1 MKKKHAYF
9 PHFQEQ
15 FITQKKFKPMK
26 KLGIILAITLT
37 INAIFT
43 LTLFNQFEQKMAF
56 QTPTEQLPV
65 QLVSNKENI
74 NVKPNSTSYVPFD
87 FIATSKKVTQ
97 AVVNIT
103 AISRNGY
110 PLSGGSGVIISR
122 DGFIV
127 TNNHV
132 VDGSNGS
139 LKVTLNNNK
148 DYKAVIIGV
157 DPTTDLA
164 LLKIEERD
172 LPTLSYGN
180 SDNIEVGEWVMAVGN
195 PFNLASTV
203 TAGIVSAKGRNID
216 ILPGQ
221 YSIESF
227 IQTDAVVNPGNSGG
241 ALVNNRGDLVG
252 INAAII
258 SQSGSYEG
266 YSFAIPANLVK
277 KVVND
282 LREYGEVRRAI
293 LGVSIGEVTDDVAKR
308 LDLPM
313 VEGVWI
319 SGTTE
324 GGSAE
329 AADIRRDDVIVAVDG
344 VKTAS
349 MPALQEQVARYRP
362 GQSIDVDLIRDGR
375 KIRKSDVTLKA
386 LNSDSS
392 AYRR

>member
-1 MKKKHAYF
+1 
-9 PHFQEQ
+9 
-15 FITQKKFKPMK
+15 MK
-26 KLGIILAITLT
+26 KLGIILVITLT
-37 INAIFT
+37 LNAIFT

-56 QTPTEQLPV
+56 QTPIEQAPV
-65 QLVSNKENI
+65 QLVKNTENL
-74 NVKPNSTSYVPFD
+74 NVKPNSTGYVPFD

-103 AISRNGY
+103 SISRNGY
-110 PLSGGSGVIISR
+110 PMSGGSGVIISR
-122 DGFIV
+122 DGFVV

-148 DYKAVIIGV
+148 DYKARIIGV

-172 LPTLSYGN
+172 LPTLQYGD
-180 SDNIEVGEWVMAVGN
+180 SDNLEVGEWVMAVGN

-203 TAGIVSAKGRNID
+203 TAGIVSAKGRNIN

-241 ALVNNRGDLVG
+241 ALVNGRGELVG

-258 SQSGSYEG
+258 SESGSYEG
-266 YSFAIPANLVK
+266 YSFAIPANLVR
-277 KVVND
+277 KVVSD
-282 LREYGEVRRAI
+282 LREYGEVRRAV
-293 LGVSIGEVTDDVAKR
+293 LGVSIGEVTDEIAKE

-313 VEGVWI
+313 VEGVYVSGI
-319 SGTTE
+319 SE

-329 AADIRRDDVIVAVDG
+329 DAGIRRDDVIVAVDG
-344 VKTAS
+344 IKTAS

-362 GQSIDVDLIRDGR
+362 GESIDVDIIRDGR
-375 KIRKSDVTLKA
+375 KIRKYDVKLKA
-386 LNSDSS
+386 LSSSSS
-392 AYRR
+392 AFRK

>member
-1 MKKKHAYF
+1 
-9 PHFQEQ
+9 
-15 FITQKKFKPMK
+15 MK

-37 INAIFT
+37 LNAIFT

-56 QTPTEQLPV
+56 QPPIKQAPA
-65 QLVSNKENI
+65 QLVNNTEKV
-74 NVKPNSTSYVPFD
+74 NVKPNSFNYVPFD
-87 FIATSKKVTQ
+87 FIGTSKKVTQ

-103 AISRNGY
+103 SISRNGY

-122 DGFIV
+122 DGFVV

-132 VDGSNGS
+132 VEGSNGS

-148 DYKAVIIGV
+148 DYKARIIGV

-164 LLKIEERD
+164 LLKIEARD
-172 LPTLSYGN
+172 LPTLQYGD
-180 SDNIEVGEWVMAVGN
+180 SDNLEVGEWVMAVGN

-203 TAGIVSAKGRNID
+203 TAGIVSAKGRNIN
-216 ILPGQ
+216 ILSGQ

-241 ALVNNRGDLVG
+241 ALVNSRGQLVG

-258 SQSGSYEG
+258 SESGSYEG
-266 YSFAIPANLVK
+266 YSFAIPANLVQ
-277 KVVND
+277 KVVDD
-282 LREYGEVRRAI
+282 LREYGEAQRAV
-293 LGVSIGEVTDDVAKR
+293 LGVSIGEVNNEIAKK
-308 LDLPM
+308 LDLPT
-313 VEGVWI
+313 VEGVYV
-319 SGTTE
+319 SGVTE
-324 GGSAE
+324 GGSAQ
-329 AADIRRDDVIVAVDG
+329 AAGIRRDDVIVAIDG

-362 GQSIDVDLIRDGR
+362 GQSINVDI
-375 KIRKSDVTLKA
+375 IRKGKEIKKSNIKLKA
-386 LNSDSS
+386 LPNSSS